1 MLEIIKQLAL
11 DAAEK
16 GADFCVGTV
25 TKAAPLTI
33 RLEEGL
39 ELTEAFLVLTEDVL
53 QAEETGRSKNRCRRR
68 LLPSFPSKSPTAAQT
83 APFSPAASLH
93 LFSSAAISIS
103 ITAQQNILS
112 GVVISAQSFGR
123 MPYLRRA

>member
-53 QAEETGRSKNRCRRR
+53 QAGEAVALLRADGGQQYLVLGRVRKE
-68 LLPSFPSKSPTAAQT
+68 
-83 APFSPAASLH
+83 
-93 LFSSAAISIS
+93 
-103 ITAQQNILS
+103 
-112 GVVISAQSFGR
+112 G
-123 MPYLRRA
+123 

>member
-53 QAEETGRSKNRCRRR
+53 QAEEAKQSFAGRRGGGTAAGRRR
-68 LLPSFPSKSPTAAQT
+68 TA
-83 APFSPAASLH
+83 
-93 LFSSAAISIS
+93 I
-103 ITAQQNILS
+103 
-112 GVVISAQSFGR
+112 FGAWESTKGR
-123 MPYLRRA
+123 IG

>member
-25 TKAAPLTI
+25 TKEAPLTI

-39 ELTEAFLVLTEDVL
+39 ELTKAFLVLTEDVL
-53 QAEETGRSKNRCRRR
+53 QAEETGSIQIEGGSWRAYRLKRSRALRAGEAVA
-68 LLPSFPSKSPTAAQT
+68 LLRADGG
-83 APFSPAASLH
+83 
-93 LFSSAAISIS
+93 
-103 ITAQQNILS
+103 QQYL
-112 GVVISAQSFGR
+112 VLGR
-123 MPYLRRA
+123 VRKEG